1 MLEKNIEIVKKELEK
16 LCDENKF
23 NEILKYC
30 AELEDQLASIQQDN
44 DS

>member
-23 NEILKYC
+23 NEIKNLAEILK
-30 AELEDQLASIQQDN
+30 AEELKN
-44 DS
+44 N